1 MWEGKGLGLS
11 SGLGLDT
18 ELGDDD
24 VGMAGRESVTE
35 AIKVEET
42 EEASVCVFCSSVFWI
57 P

>member
-42 EEASVCVFCSSVFWI
+42 EASVCVFCSSVFWI